1 MVWIIW
7 KESILTKKLF
17 LEHSIGSTLMDTQVN
32 KTQALLLKG
41 IKIGRGFR
49 DLEFTLLAKHTRKK
63 KKKLKPKFPSK

>member
-1 MVWIIW
+1 
-7 KESILTKKLF
+7 
-17 LEHSIGSTLMDTQVN
+17 MDTQVN

-63 KKKLKPKFPSK
+63 KKKAKTQVSFKVIGHR